1 MARIVRNN
9 RIFENNQSE
18 EWSSNIDINMSTSVK
33 FVRLY
38 TVCRYI
44 KRLIE
49 ENKCSGLV
57 SVDVVL
63 NGKSFTKGS
72 NVNKDITIDITD
84 CEPQDKRYIQIKN
97 ISLCFTFNKPVADVD
112 IIIHIMDIVYGITS
126 TYHTHDIKVM
136 RSDIY
141 GNNNLEYDITLFSK
155 FDNNGNYS
163 KTKIKWVYNFINN
176 KNFDARM
183 KFPNDD
189 DIIKYDKTSGLSSF
203 ALNVFKFIK
212 YDFNKHD
219 IYLKDEKHNNCAT
232 IYLTVPSGKTVK
244 DSEITRICKIYED
257 FVYADYESNNIFF
270 NIDIDGTLIATV
282 DTPDWL
288 VKPENSIFILNL
300 DNRTNLTD
308 DEYRNQY
315 ES

>member
-18 EWSSNIDINMSTSVK
+18 WNSNIDISMSSSVK

-38 TVCRYI
+38 TACKYI

-49 ENKCSGLV
+49 ENKCPGLV

-72 NVNKDITIDITD
+72 IETEDINIDITD
-84 CEPQDKRYIQIKN
+84 CEAQDERYIQIKN

-112 IIIHIMDIVYGITS
+112 ITIHIMDIVYGITS
-126 TYHTHDIKVM
+126 KYYTYGIRVI
-136 RSDIY
+136 RSDIHGY
-141 GNNNLEYDITLFSK
+141 DNFEYNIGVFSK
-155 FDNNGNYS
+155 FDNNGNYI
-163 KTKIKWVYNFINN
+163 KTNIEWVYNLINN
-176 KNFDARM
+176 KNLNTKERI
-183 KFPNDD
+183 PNDE
-189 DIIKYDKTSGLSSF
+189 IIKYDKKAGLSNF
-203 ALNVFKFIK
+203 ALNVFKYIK

-219 IYLKDEKHNNCAT
+219 IYLKDEKDGNYAT
-232 IYLTVPSGKTVK
+232 IYLTVPSGKIVK
-244 DSEITRICKIYED
+244 DSEITRVCKIYED
-257 FVYADYESNNIFF
+257 FVYADYDPNNIGF
-270 NIDIDGTLIATV
+270 NIDIEGTLIATV

-300 DNRTNLTD
+300 DNRTNLSD

-315 ES
+315 KS

>member
-18 EWSSNIDINMSTSVK
+18 WNSNIDINMPSSVK

-38 TVCRYI
+38 TACRYI

-49 ENKCSGLV
+49 ENKCPGLV
-57 SVDVVL
+57 SVDVAL
-63 NGKSFTKGS
+63 NGKCFTKGS
-72 NVNKDITIDITD
+72 IVNKDIDIDITD
-84 CEPQDKRYIQIKN
+84 CEPQDKRYIQIKK

-112 IIIHIMDIVYGITS
+112 ITIHIMDIVYGITS
-126 TYHTHDIKVM
+126 KYHTHDISVI
-136 RSDIY
+136 RSDVHGY
-141 GNNNLEYDITLFSK
+141 NNFEYNIGLFSK

-163 KTKIKWVYNFINN
+163 ITNIEWIYNLINN
-176 KNFDARM
+176 NNLNTREKL
-183 KFPNDD
+183 PNGE
-189 DIIKYDKTSGLSSF
+189 IVKYYKTIGLSNY

-219 IYLKDEKHNNCAT
+219 IYLKDEKHDNYAT
-232 IYLTVPSGKTVK
+232 IHLTVPSGKIVK
-244 DSEITRICKIYED
+244 DSEITRVCRIYENY
-257 FVYADYESNNIFF
+257 VYADYEPNNICFD
-270 NIDIDGTLIATV
+270 IDIEGTLIATV

-288 VKPENSIFILNL
+288 VKKENSIFILNL

-315 ES
+315 KS

>member
-18 EWSSNIDINMSTSVK
+18 WNTNIDIMLSSVK

-38 TVCRYI
+38 TACRYI

-49 ENKCSGLV
+49 ENKCPGLV

-63 NGKSFTKGS
+63 RGKSFTKGS
-72 NVNKDITIDITD
+72 IETKDINIDITD
-84 CEPQDKRYIQIKN
+84 CEQQDKRYIQIKN
-97 ISLCFTFNKPVADVD
+97 ITVCFTFNKPVADVD
-112 IIIHIMDIVYGITS
+112 ITIHIMDIVHGIAS
-126 TYHTHDIKVM
+126 KFYTHNIKVI
-136 RSDIY
+136 RYDIFGY
-141 GNNNLEYDITLFSK
+141 NDLEYDIGVFSK
-155 FDNNGNYS
+155 FDVNGNYL
-163 KTKIKWVYNFINN
+163 KPNIEWVYNLINN
-176 KNFDARM
+176 KNIVTRVTVS
-183 KFPNDD
+183 NDE
-189 DIIKYDKTSGLSSF
+189 IVKYDKTVGLSNF
-203 ALNVFKFIK
+203 ALNVFKSIR

-219 IYLKDEKHNNCAT
+219 IYLKDYKNNNYAT
-232 IYLTVPSGKTVK
+232 IYLTVPSGKIVK

-257 FVYADYESNNIFF
+257 FVYADYEPNNICF

-308 DEYRNQY
+308 NEYRNQY
-315 ES
+315 KS